1 VGTDDVPPYPD
12 GAVIARGRFPRG
24 YSPDD
29 PQTVPDGATAAAAAS
44 ISLTHFPAPGLT
56 TAIAGSVQ
64 GLAIPENTKAL
75 LYVGRVSDAA
85 GSLFAWWSHPYA
97 QTSARV
103 GPDGAFSF
111 PDWASDPAHDADSL
125 AFQILVIPKT
135 TAIVDGACRSACM
148 SAVMRAVSYA
158 CCACVCASA
167 CLGVRVFVPCAL
179 SRVFDGACLVVPA
192 WV

>member
-1 VGTDDVPPYPD
+1 MPPYPD

-29 PQTVPDGATAAAAAS
+29 PQTVPTVPDYAAFTTGGAGGAGGAAAAG
-44 ISLTHFPAPGLT
+44 ITLTHFPAPGLT

-64 GLAIPENTKAL
+64 GLPIPENTKAL

-85 GSLFAWWSHPYA
+85 GSLFEWWSHPYA

-103 GPDGAFSF
+103 GTDGAFSF
-111 PDWASDPAHDADSL
+111 PDWASDPAHDAESL

-135 TAIVDGACRSACM
+135 TAIVDGACVC
-148 SAVMRAVSYA
+148 V
-158 CCACVCASA
+158 CCVRACVC
-167 CLGVRVFVPCAL
+167 
-179 SRVFDGACLVVPA
+179 
-192 WV
+192 

>member
-1 VGTDDVPPYPD
+1 VGTDAVPPYPD

-29 PQTVPDGATAAAAAS
+29 PQTVATIPDYAAFTAAGAGGGAAAGS

-56 TAIAGSVQ
+56 TGIAGSVQ
-64 GLAIPENTKAL
+64 GLPIPENTKAL
-75 LYVGRVSDAA
+75 LYVGRVSDSA

-135 TAIVDGACRSACM
+135 TAIVDGACLRAG
-148 SAVMRAVSYA
+148 MRACFVRAWRCSRVPA
-158 CCACVCASA
+158 LCCLPCASE
-167 CLGVRVFVPCAL
+167 
-179 SRVFDGACLVVPA
+179 
-192 WV
+192 